1 MRLALS
7 QLAQICGAEPPASDV
22 EISGI
27 CVDSRQAAEGD
38 LFCAVIGERM
48 DGHDYIEAAAVNG
61 AKAALV
67 SKEIDAPLPMLR
79 VDDVRSALAAIA
91 AHIRREFTGP
101 VIGVTGSMGKT
112 TVKEFIAAG
121 LESQGR
127 VLKSEGNQNT
137 EFGLPMT
144 WMRLEPEH
152 KYAVLEMGMRGRGQI
167 AHLAS
172 FSCPTV
178 GVITA
183 LGSAHVGELGSLRA
197 IAEAKSELLA
207 ALPQGGLAVI
217 PAEGEFAGILRSAA
231 NCRVITFGDADAADV
246 HVRELVG
253 DAAQNRTRFEV
264 DVAGLVFEGEV
275 PGLGRHQAN
284 NAAAAAAVFSGLELP
299 LDECVAAM
307 KHAKI
312 PGLRLHSKE
321 FKGATLL
328 IDVYNSS
335 PESCIESLRVLASTS
350 TEGSRVAILGD
361 MLELGNCTERAH
373 REIGAEARRLRLD
386 RLSLVGRAV
395 HWTREEAIKQGFGGR
410 IDHYGSAEEAARA
423 IAALEPGDVLLIKG
437 SRGMELE
444 KTLAAAGVPI
454 DG

>member
-1 MRLALS
+1 
-7 QLAQICGAEPPASDV
+7 
-22 EISGI
+22 
-27 CVDSRQAAEGD
+27 
-38 LFCAVIGERM
+38 M
-48 DGHDYIEAAAVNG
+48 DGHDYIEAAAANG
-61 AKAALV
+61 AKAALA

-91 AHIRREFTGP
+91 AHIRSGFTGP

-121 LESQGR
+121 LDSQGR

-144 WMRLEPEH
+144 WIRLEPEH

-183 LGSAHVGELGSLRA
+183 LGSAHVGELGSLQA
-197 IAEAKSELLA
+197 IAEAKSELLS
-207 ALPQGGLAVI
+207 ALHEEGLAVI
-217 PAEGEFAGILRSAA
+217 PSEGQFDDVLRAA
-231 NCRVITFGDADAADV
+231 AKCRVATFGNGPGAG
-246 HVRELVG
+246 VRVNKSVG
-253 DAAQNRTRFEV
+253 DTAKNLTAFAVEV
-264 DVAGLVFEGEV
+264 KGQTFEGEV
-275 PGLGRHQAN
+275 PGLGDHQAK
-284 NAAAAAAVFSGLELP
+284 NAAAAIAVFAGLGLP
-299 LDECVAAM
+299 LDECINFMAR
-307 KHAKI
+307 AKV
-312 PGLRLHSKE
+312 PGLRLHAKD
-321 FKGATLL
+321 FNGATLL
-328 IDVYNSS
+328 IDIYNSS
-335 PESCIESLRVLASTS
+335 PESCIESLRVLASTP

-361 MLELGNCTERAH
+361 MLELGECTERAH
-373 REIGAEARRLRLD
+373 REIGAEASRLRLD

-395 HWTREEAIKQGFGGR
+395 HWTREEAIKLGFEGR